1 MIYFFLI
8 HNIVPIFL
16 TKHDIVGKAGV
27 DQDQKFYKLYKGNI
41 GKLGIKKEER
51 IRDCST
57 VY

>member
-1 MIYFFLI
+1 
-8 HNIVPIFL
+8 
-16 TKHDIVGKAGV
+16 VGKAGV

-51 IRDCST
+51 IRDGST